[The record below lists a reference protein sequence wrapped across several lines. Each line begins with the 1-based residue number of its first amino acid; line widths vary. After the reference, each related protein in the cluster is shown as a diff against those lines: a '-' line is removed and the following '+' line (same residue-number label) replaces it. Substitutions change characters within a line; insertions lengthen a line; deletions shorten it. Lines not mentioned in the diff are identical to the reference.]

1 MRDAVPEVSHQQ
13 AVGAEGAGIVLA
25 DAEPRPPLVRGD
37 RDHVEEGIAVVVVET
52 AAEHAVLKR
61 PVNGAHRTT
70 PSPVRGAGPVR
81 GVHTAICC
89 VPGHAFFSPMPAFL
103 PVFRK
108 EGHGEVGHG
117 FALRL
122 ALPPRTARR

>member
-61 PVNGAHRTT
+61 PVNGAHRTAL
-70 PSPVRGAGPVR
+70 SPVRGAGSVR
-81 GVHTAICC
+81 GVYTAICC
-89 VPGHAFFSPMPAFL
+89 ASGHAFSLIA
-103 PVFRK
+103 V
-108 EGHGEVGHG
+108 
-117 FALRL
+117 
-122 ALPPRTARR
+122 